1 MDAIGIIPA
10 RYGSTR
16 FEGKVIK
23 DLCGKPV
30 VQHVYERAKKA
41 KLLDDLIIAA
51 DDDRILKV
59 VEGFGGKAVFTSKS
73 HSTGTDR
80 LTEVV
85 NAIDVKIV
93 VNIQGDEPLINP
105 MVIDDLVRAMKSDP
119 TIAMATVVKKSY
131 SQEEFKSRDVVKAV
145 IDQKNFALYFSR
157 SPIPTLLRLPTPAVP
172 EETEEKNGKEKKKN
186 FFYKHIGIYAYNKD
200 FLFTFKKLPAS
211 TLEKH
216 ERLEQLRAL
225 EHGYKIKVIETNFE
239 TVGVDTPEDLEL
251 AKSLLE
257 KEKID

>member
-1 MDAIGIIPA
+1 MMEAVGIIPA

-30 VQHVYERAKKA
+30 IQHVYERAKKA
-41 KLLDDLIIAA
+41 KLLDELIIAA
-51 DDDRILKV
+51 DDDRIIRV
-59 VEGFGGKAVFTSKS
+59 VQGFGGKAVFTSKS

-85 NAIDVKIV
+85 NAMHVRII

-105 MVIDDLVRAMKSDP
+105 LIIDDLVRAMQDDP
-119 TIAMATVVKKSY
+119 SVAMATVVKKSW
-131 SQEEFKSRDVVKAV
+131 SEEEFRSPDVVKAV

-157 SPIPTLLRLPTPAVP
+157 SPIPTLLRP
-172 EETEEKNGKEKKKN
+172 EDKQA

-200 FLFTFKKLPAS
+200 FLFTFKKLAES
-211 TLEKH
+211 TLETY

-225 EHGYKIKVIETNFE
+225 EYGYRIKVIETKFE
-239 TVGVDTPEDLEL
+239 TVGIDTPEDLAL
-251 AKSLLE
+251 AQSILE
-257 KEKID
+257 KEQNA

>member
-1 MDAIGIIPA
+1 MMEAVGIIPA
-10 RYGSTR
+10 RYGATR
-16 FEGKVIK
+16 FEGKVLK

-30 VQHVYERAKKA
+30 IQHVYERAKKA
-41 KLLDDLIIAA
+41 KLLGDLIVAA
-51 DDDRILKV
+51 DDDRIIDV
-59 VEGFGGKAVFTSKS
+59 VQGFGGKVVFTSKS

-85 NAIDVKIV
+85 NAMDVKII

-105 MVIDDLVRAMKSDP
+105 LIIDDLVRAMQDDP
-119 TIAMATVVKKSY
+119 SIAMATVVKKSY
-131 SQEEFKSRDVVKAV
+131 SEEEFRSPDVVKAV

-157 SPIPTLLRLPTPAVP
+157 SPIPTLLRPAD
-172 EETEEKNGKEKKKN
+172 KEA

-211 TLEKH
+211 TLETH

-225 EHGYKIKVIETNFE
+225 ECGYKIKAIETQFE
-239 TVGVDTPEDLEL
+239 TVGIDTPEDLAL
-251 AKSLLE
+251 AQSILE
-257 KEKID
+257 KEQNA

>member
-1 MDAIGIIPA
+1 MEAIGVIPA

-16 FEGKVIK
+16 FEGKVLK

-30 VQHVYERAKKA
+30 IQHVYERAKKA

-51 DDDRILKV
+51 DDDRIIKS

-85 NAIDVKIV
+85 NDIDVRIV

-105 MVIDDLVRAMKSDP
+105 MVIDDLVRAMQDDP
-119 TIAMATVVKKSY
+119 SLAMATVVKKSY
-131 SQEEFKSRDVVKAV
+131 SEEEFRSPDVVKAI
-145 IDQKNFALYFSR
+145 IDEKNFALYFSR
-157 SPIPTLLRLPTPAVP
+157 SPIPTLLNPVLN
-172 EETEEKNGKEKKKN
+172 ESY
-186 FFYKHIGIYAYNKD
+186 FYKHIGIYAYNKD

-211 TLEKH
+211 YLETH
-216 ERLEQLRAL
+216 EKLEQLRAL
-225 EHGYKIKVIETNFE
+225 EHGYRIKVIETKFE
-239 TVGVDTPEDLEL
+239 TVGVDTPEDLAL
-251 AKSLLE
+251 ARTLLE
-257 KEKID
+257 KEQNA

>member
-1 MDAIGIIPA
+1 MMEAIGVIPA

-30 VQHVYERAKKA
+30 IQHVYERAKKA

-51 DDDRILKV
+51 DDDRIIRV
-59 VEGFGGKAVFTSKS
+59 VEGFGGKVVFTSKS

-85 NAIDVKIV
+85 NAIDVRVV

-105 MVIDDLVRAMKSDP
+105 MVIDDLVRAMQDDP
-119 TIAMATVVKKSY
+119 RLMMATVVKKSY
-131 SQEEFKSRDVVKAV
+131 SMEEFKSPDVVKAV
-145 IDQKNFALYFSR
+145 LDQNKNALYFSR
-157 SPIPTLLRLPTPAVP
+157 SPIPSLLTPSP
-172 EETEEKNGKEKKKN
+172 NES

-200 FLFTFKKLPAS
+200 FLFTFKKLPS
-211 TLEKH
+211 SYLENG

-225 EHGYKIKVIETNFE
+225 EHGYKIKAIETKFE
-239 TVGVDTPEDLEL
+239 TVGVDTPEDLES
-251 AKSLLE
+251 ARQILE
-257 KEKID
+257 REQNA

>member
-1 MDAIGIIPA
+1 MIQAIGVIPA

-30 VQHVYERAKKA
+30 IQHVYERAKKA
-41 KLLDDLIIAA
+41 RLLDDLIIAA
-51 DDDRILKV
+51 DDDRILQV
-59 VEGFGGKAVFTSKS
+59 VQKFGGKAVFTSKS

-85 NAIDVKIV
+85 NQIDVRIV

-105 MVIDDLVRAMKSDP
+105 LLIDDLVRTMQDDP
-119 TIAMATVVKKSY
+119 TIVMATAVKKSK
-131 SQEEFKSRDVVKAV
+131 SVEEFKSPDVVKAI
-145 IDQKNFALYFSR
+145 IDQNRWALYFSR
-157 SPIPTLLRLPTPAVP
+157 QPIPSFLKLDAD
-172 EETEEKNGKEKKKN
+172 KN

-200 FLFTFKKLPAS
+200 FLFTFKKLPKS
-211 TLEKH
+211 YLEKN

-225 EHGYKIKVIETNFE
+225 ESGYRIKVVETHFE
-239 TVGVDTPEDLEL
+239 TVGVDTPDDLEL
-251 AKSLLE
+251 AKAILE
-257 KEKID
+257 KGKIEN

>member
-1 MDAIGIIPA
+1 MMGALGVIPA

-23 DLCGKPV
+23 DLCGKPLI
-30 VQHVYERAKKA
+30 QHVYERAKKA
-41 KLLDDLIIAA
+41 KLLDDLIIAT
-51 DDDRILKV
+51 DDDRIVQV
-59 VEGFGGKAVFTSKS
+59 VKGFGGKVVTTSKS

-85 NAIDVKIV
+85 NSIDVRVV

-105 MVIDDLVRAMKSDP
+105 LLIDDLVRTMQDDK
-119 TIAMATVVKKSY
+119 TIVMATAVKKSR
-131 SQEEFKSRDVVKAV
+131 SMEEFKSPDVVKA
-145 IDQKNFALYFSR
+145 ILDQKGYALYFSR
-157 SPIPTLLRLPTPAVP
+157 QPIPGFLKPGADA
-172 EETEEKNGKEKKKN
+172 

-200 FLFTFKKLPAS
+200 FLFTFKKLPKS
-211 TLEKH
+211 YLEKG

-225 EHGYKIKVIETNFE
+225 EGGYRIKAIETNFE

-251 AKSLLE
+251 AKTMLE
-257 KEKID
+257 KEKTNA

>member
-1 MDAIGIIPA
+1 MMEAIGIIPA

-30 VQHVYERAKKA
+30 IQHVYERAKKA
-41 KLLDDLIIAA
+41 KTLDSLIIAA
-51 DDDRILKV
+51 DDDRIIKV
-59 VEGFGGKAVFTSKS
+59 VQGFGGKVVFTSKS

-85 NAIDVKIV
+85 NDIDVKIV
-93 VNIQGDEPLINP
+93 VNIQGDEPLIHS
-105 MVIDDLVRAMKSDP
+105 MVIDDLVRAMQSDP
-119 TIAMATVVKKSY
+119 GLAMATVVKRSR
-131 SQEEFKSRDVVKAV
+131 SVEEFRSPDVVKAIV
-145 IDQKNFALYFSR
+145 DQNKMALYFSR
-157 SPIPTLLRLPTPAVP
+157 SPIPTLLNPDA
-172 EETEEKNGKEKKKN
+172 EGA

-211 TLEKH
+211 YLESN

-225 EHGYKIKVIETNFE
+225 EYGYRIKVIETQFE
-239 TVGVDTPEDLEL
+239 TVGIDTPEDLEL
-251 AKSLLE
+251 AKTILDREQE
-257 KEKID
+257 KNG

>member
-1 MDAIGIIPA
+1 MDAIGVIPA

-16 FEGKVIK
+16 FEGKVLK

-30 VQHVYERAKKA
+30 IQHVYERAKKA
-41 KLLDDLIIAA
+41 KTLDDLIIAA
-51 DDDRILKV
+51 DDDRIIKV
-59 VEGFGGKAVFTSKS
+59 VEGFGGKVVFTSKS

-105 MVIDDLVRAMKSDP
+105 LIIDDLVRSMQSDP
-119 TIAMATVVKKSY
+119 SIAMATVVKKSH
-131 SQEEFKSRDVVKAV
+131 SIEEFNSPDVVKAI
-145 IDQKNFALYFSR
+145 IDDKNFALYFSR
-157 SPIPTLLRLPTPAVP
+157 LPIPTFLKPGP
-172 EETEEKNGKEKKKN
+172 ENY
-186 FFYKHIGIYAYNKD
+186 FYKHIGIYAYNKD

-211 TLEKH
+211 YLETH

-225 EHGYKIKVIETNFE
+225 EHGYRIKAIETKFV
-239 TVGVDTPEDLEL
+239 TVGVDTPEDLAL
-251 AKSLLE
+251 ARQILE
-257 KEKID
+257 KEQNG